1 MEHRIGNHPMLYP
14 RGSLGS
20 VDNTDEK
27 RELSK
32 PVLQRLVRTH
42 PAHGRKSLFLSS
54 HAGAIQGMTVPEAR
68 LLLRDLT
75 EHATS
80 PGFVY
85 VPKWTVHDL
94 IMWGNRQTLNPVP
107 RYAQSQPPA
116 IPR

>member
-27 RELSK
+27 RELFK

-42 PAHGRKSLFLSS
+42 PAHGRKSLYLSS

-75 EHATS
+75 QHATS
-80 PGFVY
+80 PEFVY
-85 VPKWTVHDL
+85 VHKWTVHDL
-94 IMWGNRQTLNPVP
+94 IMSDKRQTIQRGR
-107 RYAQSQPPA
+107 RYDQS
-116 IPR
+116 